1 MKTWNQRLAS
11 VLAESGMKKS
21 ALAAELNV
29 SAPTVQ
35 AWVGAPGVA
44 PAVNITGE
52 NLLKICRLF
61 HVNAEWLIFGRGAKR
76 DAGSTS
82 DATHFEDGQQ
92 PQMSRTPADRRAS
105 AERLLAGSSGIEKSA
120 KSPDTA
126 TAEELKEE
134 IARAVADQQLS
145 DKLLKA
151 IVWMIRAGMR
161 PAEYDQ
167 RKIEPPKRS
176 RSPTRR
182 RTGGG

>member
-61 HVNAEWLIFGRGAKR
+61 QVNAEWLIFGRGPKR

-92 PQMSRTPADRRAS
+92 PRTLADRRAS
-105 AERLLAGSSGIEKSA
+105 AERLSATSSSVEKRA
-120 KSPDTA
+120 KGPDTA

-145 DKLLKA
+145 DELLKA

-161 PAEYDQ
+161 PTEYDQ
-167 RKIEPPKRS
+167 RKIDPPKRN
-176 RSPTRR
+176 RSLTRR
-182 RTGGG
+182 RAGGG